1 MPFGLTNAPAAFQCA
16 MNLVLAPF
24 LRKFVMVF
32 IDDILIYSPT
42 WHSHLEHL
50 RLVFATL
57 RDHKFYLKE
66 RKCVFGKKELI
77 YLGHVISG
85 EGVAT
90 NPQKT
95 EAMLKWPTPMTVTD
109 LRGFLG
115 LTGYYRRFVQ
125 GYGIIARP
133 LTKLLQKGAFK
144 WTPEAEVAFQ
154 RLKQA
159 MVSTPVLALPD
170 FNIPFAVETDACDD
184 GVGAVLMQ
192 QGRPIAFLSKALGV
206 SNQKLSIY
214 EKEFIALIMAVDR
227 WRHYLQRSEI
237 EIRTNHKALSFLGS
251 QELHSELQR
260 KAMAKLMG
268 MQFKVIYKP
277 GKEKKVADALSRVG
291 CVMALTAVI
300 EVQPRWIQEVTNSYV
315 TDSDAQSLL
324 TRLCVHSPDE
334 YGYSLSQ
341 GVIRK
346 GNLIWVGHNS
356 DLRTKLVAALHDST
370 MGGHSGVH
378 ATYHRLKKLFVWK
391 GMKTDVED
399 FVKQCQICQKA
410 KGERV
415 HPAGLLQP
423 LSVPQGAWQDIAM
436 DFIEK
441 LPKSS
446 GYDTILVVVD
456 RFSKYAHFIAL
467 KHPFTAAQVAQVVLD
482 QVVRLHGL
490 PRSIVSDRDKIFTSI
505 FWSQLFKLLGT
516 KLNLSTAYHPQTN
529 GQSERVNQCV
539 EMYLRCAV
547 HAQPSKWKNWLPL
560 AEFWYNTT
568 YHTSLACSPFKVLY
582 GYDPPFAAAP
592 HIPSD
597 AIVDVAQLLEERA
610 QFTLML
616 REQLAA
622 AQNRIKLK
630 ADRLRT
636 ERQFNVGDMVLLKLQ
651 SYT

>member
-1 MPFGLTNAPAAFQCA
+1 
-16 MNLVLAPF
+16 
-24 LRKFVMVF
+24 
-32 IDDILIYSPT
+32 
-42 WHSHLEHL
+42 
-50 RLVFATL
+50 
-57 RDHKFYLKE
+57 
-66 RKCVFGKKELI
+66 
-77 YLGHVISG
+77 
-85 EGVAT
+85 
-90 NPQKT
+90 
-95 EAMLKWPTPMTVTD
+95 
-109 LRGFLG
+109 
-115 LTGYYRRFVQ
+115 
-125 GYGIIARP
+125 
-133 LTKLLQKGAFK
+133 
-144 WTPEAEVAFQ
+144 
-154 RLKQA
+154 
-159 MVSTPVLALPD
+159 
-170 FNIPFAVETDACDD
+170 
-184 GVGAVLMQ
+184 
-192 QGRPIAFLSKALGV
+192 
-206 SNQKLSIY
+206 
-214 EKEFIALIMAVDR
+214 MAVDR
-227 WRHYLQRSEI
+227 WRHYLQRRKF
-237 EIRTNHKALSFLGS
+237 EIRTDHKALSFLGS

-260 KAMAKLMG
+260 KAMEKLMG
-268 MQFKVIYKP
+268 MQFKVIYKQ
-277 GKEKKVADALSRVG
+277 GKENKVADALSRVG
-291 CVMALTAVI
+291 CVMALTAVS

-324 TRLCVHSPDE
+324 ARLCVHSSDE

-346 GNLIWVGHNS
+346 GSLIWVGQNS
-356 DLRTKLVAALHDST
+356 ALRTKLVATLHDSAT
-370 MGGHSGVH
+370 GGHSGVH
-378 ATYHRLKKLFVWK
+378 ATYHRLKKLVFWK
-391 GMKTDVED
+391 GMNTDVED

-415 HPAGLLQP
+415 HPTSLLQP
-423 LSVPQGAWQDIAM
+423 LPVPQGAWQDIAM

-446 GYDTILVVVD
+446 GYDTILDVVD
-456 RFSKYAHFIAL
+456 CFSKYAHFIAL

-482 QVVRLHGL
+482 QVVRLHSL
-490 PRSIVSDRDKIFTSI
+490 PRSIVSDRDKIFTNI

-516 KLNLSTAYHPQTN
+516 KLNLSTTYHPQTD

-616 REQLAA
+616 REQLAVA
-622 AQNRIKLK
+622 ENRNKLK

-636 ERQFNVGDMVLLKLQ
+636 ERQFNVSDMVLLKLQ
-651 SYT
+651 PYTQHTVVSRSCPKLAFKFFGPYKILERVGAVAYRLELPIGAQVHPVFHVSQLKPYILDYTLVFATLPTSSDLSGHNVHPLEILNRRLIKKGNRAVPQVLIRWSHVPAEQQPGKITMFCASAIRMLLLGAKQALQGGRCHASGCHNAEYKEQGSGARS